1 MDILILIAAH
11 AVLLVGGVQIVRAL
25 QPDHR

>member
-1 MDILILIAAH
+1 MSVLILIAAH
-11 AVLLVGGVQIVRAL
+11 ALLLVGGVQIVRVL